1 MKFLF
6 VFSHVIFFLRITRQV
21 NFIEYYLL
29 SGNTFV
35 ENVAVEIG
43 ANSTNFS

>member
-6 VFSHVIFFLRITRQV
+6 VFSHDICFPKKNTDRSI
-21 NFIEYYLL
+21 LL
-29 SGNTFV
+29 NLPGKTFV